1 VSPVLVVVVVI
12 VVAYIMLMMLPQPAK
27 RKMGGKPGGKGA
39 LVSCSPPKTKVKRGA
54 GSAAC
59 DLRVYNGL

>member
-27 RKMGGKPGGKGA
+27 RKMGGKREEKARENRWKGGTRFM
-39 LVSCSPPKTKVKRGA
+39 LSTKNKSQRR
-54 GSAAC
+54 SRIC
-59 DLRVYNGL
+59 RL